1 MNPKW
6 NRVMRANRAAHSWRD
21 GHDNHTTHR
30 SYLMA
35 ELSNDYSD
43 VDYSK
48 LKQGQ

>member
-1 MNPKW
+1 MNPFW
-6 NRVMRANRAAHSWRD
+6 DS
-21 GHDNHTTHR
+21 HDNHTIRR

-35 ELSNDYSD
+35 ELRNDYSD

>member
-1 MNPKW
+1 MNPFW
-6 NRVMRANRAAHSWRD
+6 DS
-21 GHDNHTTHR
+21 HDNHTTRR

-35 ELSNDYSD
+35 ELRNDYSD